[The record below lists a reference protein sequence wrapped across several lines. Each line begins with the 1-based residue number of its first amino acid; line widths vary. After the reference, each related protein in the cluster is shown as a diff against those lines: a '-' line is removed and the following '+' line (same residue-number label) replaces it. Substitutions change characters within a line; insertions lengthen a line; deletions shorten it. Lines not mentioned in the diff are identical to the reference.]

1 MRLGVISDTHGLL
14 RPEVFDVF
22 AEVDH
27 IIHAGDIG
35 PLELLT
41 ELEAI
46 APVTAVFGNT
56 DGFDVRAKLPRVARI
71 QLDGFDIVVTHGD
84 QFGRDVPSEELQ
96 AAYPEAEI
104 IIHGHTHIPKLELV
118 DVVVTVMNPGGAG
131 PRRYDIPA
139 SVGILELEP
148 GIPPR
153 GRLIPLT
160 GAGEE

>member
-27 IIHAGDIG
+27 ILHAGDVGSMDI
-35 PLELLT
+35 LT
-41 ELEAI
+41 ALEAI
-46 APVTAVFGNT
+46 APVTAVYGNT
-56 DGFDVRAKLPRVARI
+56 DDWSLRDRLPQVAAV
-71 QLDGFDIVVTHGD
+71 QLDGFEIVVTHGD
-84 QFGRDVPSEELQ
+84 QFGTPTPQKLH
-96 AAYPEAEI
+96 AAFPQAEI
-104 IIHGHTHIPKLELV
+104 IVFGHTHRPLLTLV

-131 PRRYDIPA
+131 RRRFDLPA

-153 GRLIPLT
+153 GRLVPLT
-160 GAGEE
+160 PADAE